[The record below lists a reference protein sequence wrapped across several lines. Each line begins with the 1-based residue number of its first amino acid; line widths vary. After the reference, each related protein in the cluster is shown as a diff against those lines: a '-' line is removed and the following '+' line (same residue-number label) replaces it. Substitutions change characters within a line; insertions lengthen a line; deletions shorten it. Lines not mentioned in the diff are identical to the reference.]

1 MVAVLAQRG
10 FNYYKDSSRV
20 GSPNGNAYAYF
31 KKAYY
36 DCIWKWSKAGADSAE
51 YYLKL
56 AIKEDSNYSAAYAF
70 LAHVYQFKTYD
81 RTDRDKKLAL
91 VKTYAA
97 KALSFNPTTGDGYSA
112 MSVVKW
118 YIDKDTL
125 QAFALLHKAIAQ
137 EPDNVGNLF
146 WIAIRFRHLGSANS
160 NDSSIYYMHRVIQLD
175 SEYGQ
180 AYMKLGNIYQDD
192 EHIDDSAKFYFHKT
206 IELYNSIKPQDRRL
220 MDAYYWLGELFL
232 RENKYDSAIIYY
244 KSFLKEMEP
253 SDMYIKEFRLSST
266 YKHLY
271 LCYQNLSNNYLD
283 KLVKQDKQRLK
294 IDSTDAP
301 YLLGILEENYMDIE
315 KDSVLQKFAIPLAK
329 TIQKIPSS
337 DSNIPLFATLDEV
350 VFLQR
355 LKKNQQALQLLLA
368 LHSKD
373 RKNPVI
379 LFELG
384 RGYILDGNNTQGLIY
399 LNQAK
404 LSLNAYMTKKDFLES
419 LNDPDFEG
427 IRKTAEFKKLNN

>member
-1 MVAVLAQRG
+1 
-10 FNYYKDSSRV
+10 
-20 GSPNGNAYAYF
+20 
-31 KKAYY
+31 
-36 DCIWKWSKAGADSAE
+36 
-51 YYLKL
+51 
-56 AIKEDSNYSAAYAF
+56 
-70 LAHVYQFKTYD
+70 
-81 RTDRDKKLAL
+81 
-91 VKTYAA
+91 
-97 KALSFNPTTGDGYSA
+97 
-112 MSVVKW
+112 
-118 YIDKDTL
+118 
-125 QAFALLHKAIAQ
+125 
-137 EPDNVGNLF
+137 
-146 WIAIRFRHLGSANS
+146 
-160 NDSSIYYMHRVIQLD
+160 
-175 SEYGQ
+175 
-180 AYMKLGNIYQDD
+180 
-192 EHIDDSAKFYFHKT
+192 
-206 IELYNSIKPQDRRL
+206 